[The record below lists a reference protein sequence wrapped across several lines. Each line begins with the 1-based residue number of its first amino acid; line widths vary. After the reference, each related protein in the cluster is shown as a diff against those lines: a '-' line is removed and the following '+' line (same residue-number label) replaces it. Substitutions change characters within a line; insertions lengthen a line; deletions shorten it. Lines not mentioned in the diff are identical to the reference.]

1 VTRQCLFDPCELC
14 TRSELL
20 LNLHLGPSKSL
31 VITMSRKELGFEQL
45 EQHFIDEY
53 KSTATLY
60 WHQKIGVEIMSVTNE
75 DEIRSLALSFTPHR
89 K

>member
-1 VTRQCLFDPCELC
+1 
-14 TRSELL
+14 
-20 LNLHLGPSKSL
+20 
-31 VITMSRKELGFEQL
+31 MSSKELGFEQL

-60 WHQKIGVEIMSVTNE
+60 WHQKTGADIMSVTNE